1 MRLVFHKITPD
12 VLAKHL
18 DMFQKLDSFIHQLL
32 DEIATTAHGVSHSL
46 FFGTSS
52 PSLSSEDED
61 DDDEDDEPEEQEDD
75 EDEELDP
82 DREEDDDEDEDLD
95 EELDEEL
102 EEDASESVS
111 DPDLLL
117 ASLRLLLLSFFCFRL
132 SGLGAS
138 GLVRAAS
145 IRLSFSPSFN
155 PTPVGVGGLREGQVC
170 VPASSSPAKSSSSLG
185 VTSLGMELV
194 SGEGGAPGFWLC
206 AKGVGVR
213 VCPSS
218 SA

>member
-1 MRLVFHKITPD
+1 MRNSP
-12 VLAKHL
+12 
-18 DMFQKLDSFIHQLL
+18 
-32 DEIATTAHGVSHSL
+32 

-61 DDDEDDEPEEQEDD
+61 DEDEDDEPEEQEDD

-82 DREEDDDEDEDLD
+82 DRDEDDEEDEDLD
-95 EELDEEL
+95 DELDEEL

-111 DPDLLL
+111 DRDFLL
-117 ASLRLLLLSFFCFRL
+117 ASFRLLLLSFFCFRL

-138 GLVRAAS
+138 GFVRAAS
-145 IRLSFSPSFN
+145 IRLSFSASFSSFN
-155 PTPVGVGGLREGQVC
+155 PSPVGVGGLTEGQLC
-170 VPASSSPAKSSSSLG
+170 VPASSSPSKSSSSLG
-185 VTSLGMELV
+185 VTSLGVELV
-194 SGEGGAPGFWLC
+194 SGEGGAPAVWLC

-218 SA
+218 ST

>member
-1 MRLVFHKITPD
+1 M
-12 VLAKHL
+12 A
-18 DMFQKLDSFIHQLL
+18 
-32 DEIATTAHGVSHSL
+32 A
-46 FFGTSS
+46 SS

-61 DDDEDDEPEEQEDD
+61 DEDDDDEPEEQEDE

-82 DREEDDDEDEDLD
+82 ERDEDDEDEDLD

-117 ASLRLLLLSFFCFRL
+117 GSLRLLLLSFFCFRL

-138 GLVRAAS
+138 GFVRAAS
-145 IRLSFSPSFN
+145 IRLSFSPSFSSFK
-155 PTPVGVGGLREGQVC
+155 PSPVGVGGLREGQLC
-170 VPASSSPAKSSSSLG
+170 GPASSSPSKSISSLG
-185 VTSLGMELV
+185 VTSLGVEFN
-194 SGEGGAPGFWLC
+194 SGEGGAPGIWIC

-218 SA
+218 SAWFWVWLCASAPLFWL